1 MPAAPLRILIVE
13 DEFLTLEAL
22 SGALTGMGYGI
33 AGDAMSAE
41 EALAVLDEGQTDL
54 AILDIHISGRRSGIW
69 LAEQIRERYDIPF
82 IFLTAFSDKATISDA
97 ARTRPE
103 SYLVKPFVREDL
115 FAAIELAVHAYA
127 ERTRLALP
135 DPATDPS
142 TAPASAPEKTGN
154 GKEKLLLTDS
164 IFIKDELMYRRVSV
178 ADIQYIQSFRN
189 YLELDFGNNKKRLV
203 RSTLTDFVARLPE
216 EIFLKTH
223 RSYAVNLER
232 VSAIGGNFV
241 IIGNREIPISKEV
254 RQEMMQRLNT
264 Y

>member
-1 MPAAPLRILIVE
+1 M
-13 DEFLTLEAL
+13 
-22 SGALTGMGYGI
+22 
-33 AGDAMSAE
+33 
-41 EALAVLDEGQTDL
+41 
-54 AILDIHISGRRSGIW
+54 
-69 LAEQIRERYDIPF
+69 
-82 IFLTAFSDKATISDA
+82 
-97 ARTRPE
+97 
-103 SYLVKPFVREDL
+103 KPFVREDL
-115 FAAIELAVHAYA
+115 FAAIELAVHTYA

-178 ADIQYIQSFRN
+178 TDIQYIQSFRN

-216 EIFLKTH
+216 EVFLKTH